1 MVVGL
6 IAWLISVGVALP
18 TESEVTGVITLFAPL
33 VVKSPELVTEVDV
46 AALAEVSIFVDGNPP
61 LADGL
66 AGVSEGTTTELVG
79 LPAELVAEVSELSI
93 SVDDVSPVESADEVS
108 ELVTEVDDALPVDW

>member
-6 IAWLISVGVALP
+6 TAWLSRVGVGLI
-18 TESEVTGVITLFAPL
+18 TEPEVAGVIALSAPL
-33 VVKSPELVTEVDV
+33 VVESPELVTEVDG
-46 AALAEVSIFVDGNPP
+46 EVSISVDGNPP

-66 AGVSEGTTTELVG
+66 VGVSEGTTAELITS
-79 LPAELVAEVSELSI
+79 PAELVAEALELST
-93 SVDDVSPVESADEVS
+93 SVDDASPVESADEVS